1 MLYMP
6 VWKLEELQTVGAD
19 VYART
24 APEERNVL
32 LTQEE
37 IKERYKCFG
46 GIIRYVISTDNERIG
61 VLKSSQDSALSRTQ
75 PLDIYISGD
84 NIEKV
89 DERKENVSHFVLHYD
104 VYEGECAEEKIL
116 FQTFRMCYASA
127 YVQKYLHSVM
137 TDQMLLESIDL

>member
-19 VYART
+19 VYACT

-37 IKERYKCFG
+37 IKERYKRFG
-46 GIIRYVISTDNERIG
+46 GIIRYIISTDNERFG
-61 VLKSSQDSALSRTQ
+61 VLKSSQDSALSHTQ

-84 NIEKV
+84 NILMKGRKTLAILCCSTMFMKV
-89 DERKENVSHFVLHYD
+89 NVQKKKSR
-104 VYEGECAEEKIL
+104 CKI
-116 FQTFRMCYASA
+116 FASA
-127 YVQKYLHSVM
+127 MLVHMCRNSYLHSVM